1 MRVTSSAVLVVLLVL
16 AGCGGADSSFTD
28 DYNRAVKPLS
38 ELGQGMGSQPREF
51 DRLAR
56 RTQQTRDNL
65 AKLEAPD
72 DAQDEFDTLLGR
84 LDEVTADLS
93 AVASAARSE
102 DVVKQRRAAKRL
114 VKSSARV
121 QRAEAALKEAVEG

>member
-1 MRVTSSAVLVVLLVL
+1 MRLTSSAVLVVLLVL

-114 VKSSARV
+114 VKSSAEV